1 MQELA
6 TGIST
11 VIILH
16 VLTKVKRVVIPTSHI
31 SLANPVNLT
40 KSARAKMIVLVKM
53 SYATFRQMLP

>member
-16 VLTKVKRVVIPTSHI
+16 VLTKVKRVVIPT